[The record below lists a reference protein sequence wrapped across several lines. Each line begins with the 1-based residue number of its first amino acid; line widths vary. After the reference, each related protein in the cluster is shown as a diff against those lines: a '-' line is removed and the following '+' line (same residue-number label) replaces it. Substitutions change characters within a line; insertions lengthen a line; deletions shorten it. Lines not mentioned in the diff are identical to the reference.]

1 MLDIGMGVLGQDNI
15 MKIEEELQII
25 NRRTEE
31 TLSILIEHF
40 KETEERMDDLEKKL
54 ESVKC
59 KCRNGE
65 KI

>member
-1 MLDIGMGVLGQDNI
+1 MLDIGMGVIGQDNI
-15 MKIEEELQII
+15 MNFEKELQII

-40 KETEERMDDLEKKL
+40 KETEERMDVLEKKL

-59 KCRNGE
+59 KCENDKE
-65 KI
+65 I

>member
-1 MLDIGMGVLGQDNI
+1 MGVIGQDNI
-15 MKIEEELQII
+15 MNFEKELQII

-40 KETEERMDDLEKKL
+40 KETEERMDVLEKKL

-59 KCRNGE
+59 KCENDKE
-65 KI
+65 T

>member
-1 MLDIGMGVLGQDNI
+1 MGVLGQDNI
-15 MKIEEELQII
+15 MKIEKELQII

>member
-1 MLDIGMGVLGQDNI
+1 MLDIGMEVIGQDNI
-15 MKIEEELQII
+15 MNFEKELQII

-40 KETEERMDDLEKKL
+40 KETEERMDVLEKKL

-65 KI
+65 QI

>member
-1 MLDIGMGVLGQDNI
+1 MGVLGQDNI
-15 MKIEEELQII
+15 MKIEKELQII

-40 KETEERMDDLEKKL
+40 KETEERMDVLEKKL

-65 KI
+65 QI